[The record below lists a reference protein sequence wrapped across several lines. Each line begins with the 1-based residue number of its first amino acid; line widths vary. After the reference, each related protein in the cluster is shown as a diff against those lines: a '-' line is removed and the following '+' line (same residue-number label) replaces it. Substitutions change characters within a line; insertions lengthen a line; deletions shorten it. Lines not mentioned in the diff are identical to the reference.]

1 MTREPGGIILAA
13 SCCWRIVSNCRMR
26 RHLSETVRLAIFATA
41 GQYAAIRTS
50 VSSAYEMLG
59 FSICSLLMR
68 SFISL
73 ATSTLSLEV
82 TSLICKSE
90 RRLGT
95 APGPISGQ
103 SRPAVWPRA
112 GRQPRTPLKRSM
124 NAIRFQR
131 GDDAEM
137 VSGSRTAGAAATA
150 VRNILHLQPTFDLYS
165 AAPACFHQNFSHECA
180 RIEILRSAAQAPCSA
195 PV

>member
-1 MTREPGGIILAA
+1 
-13 SCCWRIVSNCRMR
+13 
-26 RHLSETVRLAIFATA
+26 
-41 GQYAAIRTS
+41 
-50 VSSAYEMLG
+50 MLG

-82 TSLICKSE
+82 TSLTCKSE

-112 GRQPRTPLKRSM
+112 GRQPRTPLKRNM
-124 NAIRFQR
+124 NAIRFHR

-137 VSGSRTAGAAATA
+137 VSGSRTAGASIREPEEFLL
-150 VRNILHLQPTFDLYS
+150 VDRVQQRDHRPLDNLVLQSRHIPVELHSWP
-165 AAPACFHQNFSHECA
+165 
-180 RIEILRSAAQAPCSA
+180 
-195 PV
+195 